1 MDTEPILGL
10 SDELNSE
17 FSSAMEDFVGLP
29 DVVHDE
35 EESSGHHSVEL
46 DASFE
51 DKEEEATVEAYF
63 NGDPC
68 CALGPEKSACWT
80 RFGRDVF
87 LAARRESLE
96 IDKNEADLAILGS
109 IRTIRSL
116 PNPSGRTTMNYQF
129 LGSSICKAAYL
140 FLHALGIHRFRN
152 LVSYFD
158 AEGVSARVHKNSRK
172 RPQNC
177 TEKCEVEK
185 IKVFIET
192 FADNHA
198 LPLPGRLPAHKDYKV
213 MLLPSDMSKSAVYRL
228 YSKSCEAGGLH
239 CVSRRTFTSIWGE
252 LCPYIVAMKPA
263 TDLCFTCQ
271 QNSSLLMKSAAMPD
285 SVKSQRL
292 HDAQTHLDKA
302 RTQREHYNEQCSK
315 AKDALSDTNNTSDT
329 MHYSFDYAQ
338 QIHYPFDCQQSG
350 PIFFKTPRKC
360 GIFGV
365 SCEATSS
372 HVITI

>member
-1 MDTEPILGL
+1 MHL
-10 SDELNSE
+10 
-17 FSSAMEDFVGLP
+17 
-29 DVVHDE
+29 
-35 EESSGHHSVEL
+35 
-46 DASFE
+46 
-51 DKEEEATVEAYF
+51 AYI
-63 NGDPC
+63 D
-68 CALGPEKSACWT
+68 
-80 RFGRDVF
+80 
-87 LAARRESLE
+87 LE
-96 IDKNEADLAILGS
+96 IL
-109 IRTIRSL
+109 SL
-116 PNPSGRTTMNYQF
+116 T
-129 LGSSICKAAYL
+129 
-140 FLHALGIHRFRN
+140 
-152 LVSYFD
+152 
-158 AEGVSARVHKNSRK
+158 EGVSARVHKNSRK
-172 RPQNC
+172 RPHNC

-185 IKVFIET
+185 IKVFIEM

-213 MLLPSDMSKSAVYRL
+213 MLLPSDMSKSAVYRF

-252 LCPYIVAMKPA
+252 LCPYIAAMKPA

-302 RTQREHYNEQCSK
+302 RTQREYYNEQCSK
-315 AKDALSDTNNTSDT
+315 AKDALSNTNNTSDT

-372 HVITI
+372 HVNYLIDESDDIGKGANATISLLHHFLLIHAKKVKHLKLHADNCVGQNKNNMVIQYLAWRVIAGLNESVELSFMLVGHTKFAPDRFF